1 MADNSVAAYDILTVK
16 NGVLRN
22 VTQNTASSAV
32 DGGFRFLSLYPT
44 DIDGSGVIEIPEPI
58 PFPPL
63 DEESETYYRIL
74 WRDYDS
80 AGKSEVVCRT
90 FHNAADG
97 WSLLLPE
104 AWDEQV
110 SLLRA
115 GTPDENAVLF
125 SAAAATDSCSRFWRS
140 APSRAAPA
148 RSTPGAV
155 TALCSPDRSR
165 PFTPPSS
172 CPCDDWDGAVDEE
185 TVKKS
190 FSLIVAEWTTGEN

>member
-104 AWDEQV
+104 TWT
-110 SLLRA
+110 SGCR
-115 GTPDENAVLF
+115 
-125 SAAAATDSCSRFWRS
+125 SCVPERPMKTRSFFFCRSSDGQLQPFLEICALTGS
-140 APSRAAPA
+140 APRGARPA
-148 RSTPGAV
+148 R
-155 TALCSPDRSR
+155 
-165 PFTPPSS
+165 
-172 CPCDDWDGAVDEE
+172 
-185 TVKKS
+185 
-190 FSLIVAEWTTGEN
+190 